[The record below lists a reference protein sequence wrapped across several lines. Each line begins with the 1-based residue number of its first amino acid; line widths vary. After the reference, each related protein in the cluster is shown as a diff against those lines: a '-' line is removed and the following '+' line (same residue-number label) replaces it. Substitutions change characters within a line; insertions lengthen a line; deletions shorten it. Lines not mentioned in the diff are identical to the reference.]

1 MSKCEFQDYY
11 GQVVARAWTDPDF
24 KARLKTDPRTALA
37 EMGLGYPDDV
47 RLEMHENAPEVMHL
61 VIPPQPSGE
70 ELSVMEIDKIKDGT
84 VVPCYIIP
92 TKGRWQLL
100 K

>member
-1 MSKCEFQDYY
+1 MSTVQFQDYY

-24 KARLKTDPRTALA
+24 KARLKTEPRAALA
-37 EMGLGYPDDV
+37 EMGLGYPEDV
-47 RLEMHENAPEVMHL
+47 RLELHENEPEVMHL
-61 VIPPQPSGE
+61 VIPPQPSE
-70 ELSVMEIDKIKDGT
+70 DELSVMEIDKIKDGT

-92 TKGRWQLL
+92 TKGRWQLM